1 MNPKELIET
10 ALRVLA
16 AWADGRKPAQ
26 KEVALALVIAFVMVM
41 RAELGVL
48 RVSAPFFGKA

>member
-41 RAELGVL
+41 RAELATP
-48 RVSAPFFGKA
+48 RN